1 MIVLNDETGAV
12 MNSDEIFWETLLS
25 RQPRLIRAAYKIL
38 DAETQA
44 AVIAHLRVMTTEEG
58 WHPEQIKSAQT
69 ALDFIAILQDKAS
82 KKKGEA

>member
-1 MIVLNDETGAV
+1 
-12 MNSDEIFWETLLS
+12 MNSDEIFWENLLS

-58 WHPEQIKSAQT
+58 WHLEQVKSARA
-69 ALDFIAILQDKAS
+69 ALDFIAAFEEKAS
-82 KKKGEA
+82 KKKGQT

>member
-1 MIVLNDETGAV
+1 M
-12 MNSDEIFWETLLS
+12 MNSDEIFWENLLS

-38 DAETQA
+38 DTETQA

-69 ALDFIAILQDKAS
+69 ALDFIATLQDKAT
-82 KKKGEA
+82 KKKGDA

>member
-1 MIVLNDETGAV
+1 
-12 MNSDEIFWETLLS
+12 MNSDEIFWENLLS

-58 WHPEQIKSAQT
+58 WHPEQVKSAQT
-69 ALDFIAILQDKAS
+69 ALDFIAAFEEKAS
-82 KKKGEA
+82 KKKGQA